1 MKENH
6 FISCAYV
13 ERVKKDILRKGD
25 FIESKAC

>member
-1 MKENH
+1 MKGNH
-6 FISCAYV
+6 FIDCAYV